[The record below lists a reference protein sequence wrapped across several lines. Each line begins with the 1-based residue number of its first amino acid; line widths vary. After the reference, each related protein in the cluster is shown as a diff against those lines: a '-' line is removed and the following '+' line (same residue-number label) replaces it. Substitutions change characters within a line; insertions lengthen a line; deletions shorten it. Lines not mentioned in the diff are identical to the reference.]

1 LHGFFWL
8 HSRRPPS
15 PTWTTLCPASRAA
28 LSRIDLQ
35 YQDGEGL
42 VTANTGECV
51 LMSLCNQ
58 PALMEIPQRR
68 CDADVADSSTWA
80 FASGRGSMAPSCGGS
95 KARER
100 CGTWSLLKLQKCRPH
115 GQQHGV
121 ATRRAAALLAAASVG
136 STLTARCGDA
146 RASPPWPRPK
156 PLAAG
161 PLSILNTLL
170 EPPIDFAYPVR
181 VNAR

>member
-1 LHGFFWL
+1 MIARVLLAPFEKATIANVDN
-8 HSRRPPS
+8 PVPS
-15 PTWTTLCPASRAA
+15 QSSSLIKNRLTIPRWRV
-28 LSRIDLQ
+28 LSRQIQLNDVLVQ
-35 YQDGEGL
+35 RARTDGG
-42 VTANTGECV
+42 
-51 LMSLCNQ
+51 S
-58 PALMEIPQRR
+58 QRR
-68 CDADVADSSTWA
+68 CDADLADSSTWA

-100 CGTWSLLKLQKCRPH
+100 CGTWSLLKLQKCHPH

-121 ATRRAAALLAAASVG
+121 ATRRAAALLAATSVG

-156 PLAAG
+156 SLAAG